1 MVEGWVELGIQSPW
15 IPCLLDPFLLPWAK
29 VKPCVHLICDSFQS
43 LDSSSQRMGVDRA
56 SCFSPGSIT
65 LFSVVCLMQKQRKG
79 KVPFALGIFYVSGR
93 RKERIFFR

>member
-1 MVEGWVELGIQSPW
+1 
-15 IPCLLDPFLLPWAK
+15 
-29 VKPCVHLICDSFQS
+29 
-43 LDSSSQRMGVDRA
+43 MGVDRA